1 MCQCQIFGT
10 LNTENGAL
18 SDVLNVSNVCNMLQ
32 YRLKFKMVR
41 TSITKYILLFYSRF
55 LSPHHRYL
63 SLRLF
68 ISMFSLISVFSIH
81 LPQHADHQ
89 RPPLDAVDLTKDHH
103 STPPIICLLYSASG
117 SFFFFPFFFFPF
129 TFFSCGL
136 GNGWVWMGRSMV
148 GGFGLWVMAV
158 GGLRW

>member
-1 MCQCQIFGT
+1 MCLCQIFGT

-81 LPQHADHQ
+81 LPQHVDHQ

-103 STPPIICLLYSASG
+103 STPLIICLLYSASG
-117 SFFFFPFFFFPF
+117 SFFFFFLFSFFRSHFLVVGWAMDGFGWADQCWVGLG
-129 TFFSCGL
+129 CGL
-136 GNGWVWMGRSMV
+136 WQWVD
-148 GGFGLWVMAV
+148 
-158 GGLRW
+158 

>member
-32 YRLKFKMVR
+32 YRLKFKMVQ

-63 SLRLF
+63 SLSVFSSLCSLSSLSSLF
-68 ISMFSLISVFSIH
+68 IFHSTPITKGHHLTPLISLKTTTRHRRSSVFSI
-81 LPQHADHQ
+81 
-89 RPPLDAVDLTKDHH
+89 PLRVL
-103 STPPIICLLYSASG
+103 
-117 SFFFFPFFFFPF
+117 FFFFLFSFFRSHF
-129 TFFSCGL
+129 L
-136 GNGWVWMGRSMV
+136 VVGWAM
-148 GGFGLWVMAV
+148 GGFGCADQWWVGLGCGLWRWV
-158 GGLRW
+158 G